1 MDADQTVVHQG
12 NYTEYAELINKL
24 WKWLSRLFIG
34 LPDPLLNA
42 DKTRQMWPQCKAK
55 QLLSNH

>member
-1 MDADQTVVHQG
+1 MDAGQTVVRQG
-12 NYTEYAELINKL
+12 NYKQYAELINKL

-34 LPDPLLNA
+34 LPDMLLNTV
-42 DKTRQMWPQCKAK
+42 KTRQMWPQCNAK